1 MRRGLTL
8 FLVTLLVLRGLLGDA
23 MAMGAA
29 LGVVPMPTGPQ
40 WIQPFT
46 GEHGQHSQ
54 HSHNAA
60 DTNTNDRVGQADA
73 TGHGSYSNHS
83 NPAEHM
89 GLGAPAGHDSG
100 TPTSLASAAIPANAP
115 AVHAACPSSNANA
128 DADASACS
136 HEHGAGCSACG
147 ICHSAVFV
155 AGLWAQPSQPQPNA
169 LRAVGDAHV
178 DSAAAALVVKPPIS

>member
-29 LGVVPMPTGPQ
+29 LGVVPMPTGAQ
-40 WIQPFT
+40 LVQPFT
-46 GEHGQHSQ
+46 GGHGQHR
-54 HSHNAA
+54 HSAA
-60 DTNTNDRVGQADA
+60 DTNTNAHDRVDQADP
-73 TGHGSYSNHS
+73 TGHGSYSKHS

-100 TPTSLASAAIPANAP
+100 TPTSLASAAISANAP
-115 AVHAACPSSNANA
+115 AAHAACPSSNANT
-128 DADASACS
+128 DADTAACG

-155 AGLWAQPSQPQPNA
+155 AGLWAQPSPPQPST
-169 LRAVGDAHV
+169 LPAVGHTQF
-178 DSAAAALVVKPPIS
+178 DSAAAALVTKPPIS